1 MADNTHVGIVGGG
14 IAGLTAA
21 TKLAE
26 KGIKTTLLEAGSQLG
41 GRARGVSVEFNDRV
55 VQLDNGQHILLGA
68 YQETL
73 KLLKQV
79 GINENDAFFRQPL
92 ALELFNTNKSTAFKY
107 AAATYLPA
115 PLNQLIGFLFC
126 KGLSLSSRLSVIKLM
141 IVLKNTNYQL
151 NHDESLID
159 FLKNKKQSK
168 QAITFLWEPLCLS
181 ALNTPINQASSK
193 VFLNV
198 LKDAFEGAPSN
209 SDFLIPKYDLSHIFS
224 RPMARY
230 TQSRNGNTLIN
241 HRVKSISL
249 DQAGYSVVTKK
260 GELKFSHVIIA
271 TSTARLKNIVL
282 ALPKLNN
289 IVNITQ
295 SYQYQ
300 PIYTIYLQ
308 YPNHIKLPKPMLGL
322 TGTIS
327 QWIFDRGILCGQHG
341 LMAVVISARGKH
353 QKLTQEDLVVIV
365 AQELHETFPILT
377 KPLWHRV
384 IAEKR
389 ATFSCDVNLPRPAN
403 STLYPNLFI
412 AGDYTYADYPATI
425 ESAVRSGIIAAN
437 MIKS

>member
-1 MADNTHVGIVGGG
+1 MADKIHVGIIGGG
-14 IAGLTAA
+14 IAGLAAA

-26 KGIKTTLLEAGSQLG
+26 KGIKATVLEAGSQLG

-55 VQLDNGQHILLGA
+55 VQLDNGQHVILGA

-79 GINENDAFFRQPL
+79 GINESDVFFRQPL
-92 ALELFNTNKSTAFKY
+92 ALELLSTNKSTAFKY

-115 PLNQLIGFLFC
+115 PLSQLIGFLFC
-126 KGLSLSSRLSVIKLM
+126 KGLSLSNRLSVIKLM
-141 IVLKNTNYQL
+141 LALKKANYQI
-151 NHDESLID
+151 NDDEPLID
-159 FLKNKKQSK
+159 FLKNRNQSK
-168 QAITFLWEPLCLS
+168 QTITFLWEPLCLS
-181 ALNTPINQASSK
+181 ALNTPISQASSK
-193 VFLNV
+193 IFLNV
-198 LKDAFEGAPSN
+198 LKDTFEGAPSN

-224 RPMARY
+224 RSIARY
-230 TQSRNGNTLIN
+230 IQGRNGNTLIN

-249 DQAGYSVVTKK
+249 DQAGYRVVTKK
-260 GELKFSHVIIA
+260 GDLKFSHVIIA
-271 TSTARLKNIVL
+271 TSTARFKNIVL

-289 IVNITQ
+289 IVGITQ
-295 SYQYQ
+295 GYQYQ

-308 YPNHIKLPKPMLGL
+308 YPDHIKLPKPMLGL
-322 TGTIS
+322 TGTVS
-327 QWIFDRGILCGQHG
+327 QWIFDRGALCGQHG
-341 LMAVVISARGKH
+341 LMAVVISAEGKH
-353 QKLTQEDLVVIV
+353 QKLTQEDLVVII
-365 AQELHETFPILT
+365 AQELHETFPHLT

-389 ATFSCDVNLPRPAN
+389 ATFSCEVNLPRPAN

-425 ESAVRSGIIAAN
+425 EGAVRSGIIAAN